1 MSFNEIYKQSVE
13 SNNILLQ
20 KNEANA
26 LQELNNKR
34 NKVII
39 RTVQEITPP
48 RKIKYLYTTSDSQ
61 SFLRRPSQKPNSMFE
76 KKIDV
81 IKVDTP
87 QLSDIHITNV
97 QKVENSDTPRTF
109 ESVFEKNILNM
120 PPVFEKEFNPKII
133 RFFDK
138 IGKNNELN
146 FIEVKSTHKII
157 DVPILPTI
165 SNKTILKRL

>member
-1 MSFNEIYKQSVE
+1 
-13 SNNILLQ
+13 
-20 KNEANA
+20 
-26 LQELNNKR
+26 
-34 NKVII
+34 
-39 RTVQEITPP
+39 
-48 RKIKYLYTTSDSQ
+48 
-61 SFLRRPSQKPNSMFE
+61 MFE